1 MPAYRARVQVGK
13 RQGETI
19 IDTGSMA
26 HAAKVAV
33 QQVVNAQGGEPE
45 QITLVISATPTQLT
59 WAEEDD
65 DAPEE

>member
-19 IDTGSMA
+19 IDCGNISQ
-26 HAAKVAV
+26 AAKLAV

-45 QITLVISATPTQLT
+45 EIMLVISATPTQLT
-59 WAEEDD
+59 WAEED
-65 DAPEE
+65 ATPEE